1 MDSIVGGYLKGIA
14 KEKGMKTI
22 GIVEEESKEEEDCL
36 SLQSEN
42 FEKEFEKMVGQ
53 TSANLLIDGLGG
65 QIPSKLLQLM
75 QIGTT
80 AIIY

>member
-1 MDSIVGGYLKGIA
+1 LHPGVVLTGVDSIVGGYLKGIA

-42 FEKEFEKMVGQ
+42 FE
-53 TSANLLIDGLGG
+53 
-65 QIPSKLLQLM
+65 
-75 QIGTT
+75 
-80 AIIY
+80 